1 MPANS
6 AHGSSGSSQLVRS
19 LFGGGPSSSRHGVE
33 AASAA
38 LSTLPPVATHPDPD
52 AARRVATDIARALA
66 SHGHIAYF
74 AGGCVRDALLGLAPT
89 DFDIA
94 TGATPDR
101 VQAL

>member
-1 MPANS
+1 C
-6 AHGSSGSSQLVRS
+6 S
-19 LFGGGPSSSRHGVE
+19 LFGPRRRSSGRRLASR
-33 AASAA
+33 
-38 LSTLPPVATHPDPD
+38 LSRPHYPPPVATHPDPD

-94 TGATPDR
+94 TDATPDR
-101 VQAL
+101 VQALFDRTAAVGAHFGV